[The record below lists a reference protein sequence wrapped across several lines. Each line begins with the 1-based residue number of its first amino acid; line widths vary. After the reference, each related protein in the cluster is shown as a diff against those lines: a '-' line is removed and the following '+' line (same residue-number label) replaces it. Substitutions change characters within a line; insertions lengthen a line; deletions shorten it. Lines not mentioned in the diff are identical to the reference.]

1 MFPQHP
7 AMAREATG
15 VIYLYLH
22 HTVTSHPEF
31 GFQFGNYLQK
41 NGFFFLILQHIFIWK
56 SSKKDF
62 FFFFLQT
69 PPKTHE
75 LHIMEPFEMF

>member
-41 NGFFFLILQHIFIWK
+41 NGFFFLNITTYFHLEILQK
-56 SSKKDF
+56 G
-62 FFFFLQT
+62 FFFLFST
-69 PPKTHE
+69 NPPKKHMNY
-75 LHIMEPFEMF
+75 I